1 MNEQL
6 LHFLEDNFATS
17 ELNRLPEKYGGGR
30 IFSSPLIGVAAG
42 DDPIFLKFKE
52 VVGPEHFTPL
62 EMWDE
67 CGQEE
72 LPANQLRIVSIVFPY
87 VKKIR
92 DESKNII
99 QLPRV
104 TLPAEI
110 YSIGRNY
117 ANEFK
122 AYILKQCIKFFQ
134 EKGFMAAAGMLSE
147 AFTIIVKGTF
157 YSTWSER
164 HAAFATGLGT
174 FSLHE
179 GFITEVGCNVRL
191 ASVITNAPLELTPRK
206 YTDPYSNCLYF
217 TKGTCKTCIVKCP
230 ANAITENGHD
240 KTKCYNYGQKIAR
253 KMKIRLGSLP
263 KPHSRRVNGK
273 LRPPSYPVGCAFCQ
287 FGVPCMDKNPTSNE

>member
-6 LHFLEDNFATS
+6 LHFLENTFAGS
-17 ELNRLPEKYGGGR
+17 ELNRLPEKFGGGR
-30 IFSSPLIGVAAG
+30 IFTSPLIGAVAG

-62 EMWDE
+62 EMWNE
-67 CGQEE
+67 CGQED
-72 LPANQLRIVSIVFPY
+72 LPPNQLRILSIVFPF

-104 TLPAEI
+104 TLPADI
-110 YSIGRNY
+110 YSVARNY
-117 ANEFK
+117 ANEFMV
-122 AYILKQCIKFFQ
+122 YILKQSVSYFQ
-134 EKGFMAAAGMLSE
+134 EKGFIAAAGVLNESY
-147 AFTIIVKGTF
+147 TIVTKGDF

-164 HAAFATGLGT
+164 HTAYAAGLGT

-179 GFITEVGCNVRL
+179 GLITEVGCNIRL
-191 ASVITNAPLELTPRK
+191 ASVITNAPLEITPRK
-206 YTDPYSNCLYF
+206 YKEPYSNCLYF
-217 TKGTCKTCIVKCP
+217 TEGTCKTCIEKCP

>member
-1 MNEQL
+1 MNEEL
-6 LHFLEDNFATS
+6 LHFLENTFANS
-17 ELNRLPEKYGGGR
+17 ELNRLPEKYGRGR

-253 KMKIRLGSLP
+253 KMKIRLGSFP